1 MNTTT
6 EHKLVIA
13 SRSLRTSVIELL
25 EENDLPTSDI
35 DEGKTLFAL
44 IRNDE
49 VIGTGGL
56 EFFDD
61 CALFRSLSVRKDW
74 QGKGLGRFI
83 TRQLEQICR
92 EKGIANVYLL
102 TTTAEHFFSKEGYQ
116 VIDRANA
123 PLSIKNSSEFTTVCS
138 STGTLMKKTI

>member
-1 MNTTT
+1 MNIIT

-13 SRSLRTSVIELL
+13 SGSLKKAVIELL

-35 DEGKTLFAL
+35 DEDKTLFAL
-44 IRNDE
+44 IQNDK

-56 EFFDD
+56 ELFGD
-61 CALFRSLSVRKDW
+61 CALLRSLSVRKDW

-83 TRQLEQICR
+83 AQQLEQVCG
-92 EKGIANVYLL
+92 ESGIANVYLL
-102 TTTAEHFFSKEGYQ
+102 TTTAEDFFRKKGYR

-138 STGTLMKKTI
+138 STGILMHKII